1 MSSELPLIDVLARR
15 NAQLEHRLR
24 MAEQELARLARITA
38 MGEFAASLAHEVSQP
53 LAAMMLNAEAGLH
66 HLEQQRTESACDAF
80 KMVMHAGAA
89 AGGVLRSIRGMAANA
104 PASPSLFALD
114 EAVLEVL
121 RLLRGELHKHRVE
134 VRTQFGL
141 GHGHALQLHADR
153 VQLQQVMMN
162 LILNA
167 IHAMSGVERARLL
180 LVRTALADDSGTVRI
195 SVEDNGAGIPA
206 HIAGRV
212 FEPMF
217 STKPGG
223 IGIGLGICRAI
234 VGAHG
239 GRIWSASRQPHG
251 TAFHVSLPPHH
262 KELHHGHHLHP
273 DRRRSSA
280 DTRRP

>member
-15 NAQLEHRLR
+15 NAQLQHRLR
-24 MAEQELARLARITA
+24 MAEQELARLARISA

-53 LAAMMLNAEAGLH
+53 LAAVMLNAEAGLH
-66 HLEQQRTESACDAF
+66 HLEQRQTESACDAL

-89 AGGVLRSIRGMAANA
+89 AGDVLRSIRGMAANS
-104 PASPSLFALD
+104 PAAPSLFALD

-121 RLLRGELHKHRVE
+121 RLLRGELHKHRIE
-134 VRTQFGL
+134 VSTQFGR
-141 GHGHALQLHADR
+141 GRALQLHADR

-180 LVRTALADDSGTVRI
+180 VVRTALADNSGTLRI
-195 SVEDNGAGIPA
+195 SVEDNGTGIAA
-206 HIAGRV
+206 HIAGRL
-212 FEPMF
+212 FEPLF

-223 IGIGLGICRAI
+223 TGIGLGICRAI

-262 KELHHGHHLHP
+262 KELHHGHHHHP

>member
-15 NAQLEHRLR
+15 NAQLERRLR

-38 MGEFAASLAHEVSQP
+38 MGEFAASLAHEVGQP

-66 HLEQQRTESACDAF
+66 HLQRRQTESACDAF

-89 AGGVLRSIRGMAANA
+89 AGDMLRSIRGMAANA
-104 PASPSLFALD
+104 PVSPTLFALD

-134 VRTQFGL
+134 VSTQF

-180 LVRTALADDSGTVRI
+180 VVRTALADDSGTLRI
-195 SVEDNGAGIPA
+195 SVEDNGTGIA
-206 HIAGRV
+206 ADIAGRL
-212 FEPMF
+212 FEPLF

-223 IGIGLGICRAI
+223 TGIGLGICRTI

-262 KELHHGHHLHP
+262 KELHHGHHHHP